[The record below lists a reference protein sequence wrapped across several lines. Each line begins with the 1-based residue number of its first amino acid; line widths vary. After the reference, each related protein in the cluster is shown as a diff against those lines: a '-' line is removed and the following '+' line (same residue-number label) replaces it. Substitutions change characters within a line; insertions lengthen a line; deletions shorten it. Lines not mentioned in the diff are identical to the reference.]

1 MIARDKKGNPYKNN
15 VMPLT
20 GTEALVALLGK
31 ASNRRLVEGLTSADV
46 EFVVIGGVAL
56 AYHGIRDPFEVDDL
70 DLLLEPNKK
79 TAETVT
85 SALSAVL
92 PNHVVVEEDIKPGSK
107 IEFRSPHPFYA
118 DLIFGEAIERA
129 PEIINGSILVMV
141 GSTALRVASIGHL
154 RTMKERV
161 VENLRQELK
170 TRERNINEFKEKL
183 KRHERD
189 LDALKAA

>member
-1 MIARDKKGNPYKNN
+1 MRLKGA
-15 VMPLT
+15 
-20 GTEALVALLGK
+20 EALAALLGK
-31 ASNRRLVEGLTSADV
+31 ASNRRLVEGLTSAGV

-85 SALSAVL
+85 SALSAAL
-92 PNHVVVEEDIKPGSK
+92 PNRGFVERDITPGSK
-107 IEFRSPHPFYA
+107 IVFRSPDPFYA
-118 DLIFGEAIERA
+118 DLIFGERIEKA
-129 PEIINGSILVMV
+129 PEIINGSIVVTV
-141 GSTALRVASIGHL
+141 GSTALRVASVGHL

-161 VENLRQELK
+161 VENFRKELK
-170 TRERNINEFKEKL
+170 TLERNLNEFNEKL
-183 KRHERD
+183 QKHERD

>member
-1 MIARDKKGNPYKNN
+1 MR
-15 VMPLT
+15 LT

-31 ASNRRLVEGLTSADV
+31 ASNRRLVVGLTSAGV

-92 PNHVVVEEDIKPGSK
+92 PNHGVVKEAIKPGSK
-107 IEFRSPHPFYA
+107 IVFRVPNSFYA
-118 DLIFGEAIERA
+118 DLIFGEEIEKA
-129 PEIINGSILVMV
+129 PEIIDGSILVMV

-170 TRERNINEFKEKL
+170 TLERNLNEFKEKL

>member
-1 MIARDKKGNPYKNN
+1 MRLK
-15 VMPLT
+15 

-31 ASNRRLVEGLTSADV
+31 ASNRRLVECLTSAGV

-85 SALSAVL
+85 LALSAVL
-92 PNHVVVEEDIKPGSK
+92 PNHGVVEEAIKAGSK
-107 IEFRSPHPFYA
+107 IMFRSPDPFYA
-118 DLIFGEAIERA
+118 DLIFGEKIEGA
-129 PEIINGSILVMV
+129 PEVISGSILVTV
-141 GSTALRVASIGHL
+141 GSTDLRVASVGHL

-161 VENLRQELK
+161 VENFRQELK
-170 TRERNINEFKEKL
+170 TLEQNLNEFNEKL
-183 KRHERD
+183 KKHERD